1 MCCGQFLKGKPVL
14 GDLRYIEDC
23 LANHKAI
30 PNPSVEEILDAE
42 ASVYEQIER
51 KHPSEK

>member
-1 MCCGQFLKGKPVL
+1 MARFLKGKIRFL
-14 GDLRYIEDC
+14 EIYDIIEDC
-23 LANHKAI
+23 MANYKAI